1 MLLFQWGKP
10 TKPNIV
16 IQICGK
22 MVLITS
28 FEFTYRAS
36 LWSPTY
42 VNTYIPVLK
51 LGSMTEMARLRF
63 ENIWSEMR
71 WIYQPTE
78 RSDEMSHAEYRWLLI
93 DDMVKIFNTHREYSF
108 IRSELICV
116 DESISRCYGL
126 GSGWIN
132 IVLPMYI
139 SSDHNLD
146 NGCEI

>member
-1 MLLFQWGKP
+1 M
-10 TKPNIV
+10 
-16 IQICGK
+16 
-22 MVLITS
+22 
-28 FEFTYRAS
+28 
-36 LWSPTY
+36 
-42 VNTYIPVLK
+42 NTYIPVLK

-116 DESISRCYGL
+116 DESISRCYRL